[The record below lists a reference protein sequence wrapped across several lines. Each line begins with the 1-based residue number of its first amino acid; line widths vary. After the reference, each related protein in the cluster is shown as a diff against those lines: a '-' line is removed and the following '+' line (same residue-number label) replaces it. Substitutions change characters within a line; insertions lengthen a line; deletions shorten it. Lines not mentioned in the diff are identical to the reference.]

1 MSKRRIFCVI
11 ALLIIIPI
19 GFCTKFY
26 SGNAS
31 AWVNNSLGGVF
42 YEIFW
47 CLIIFLFFNK
57 LKPILIASAVFIV
70 TCALEFTQ
78 LWKTQFLGLLRE
90 NFIIR
95 TIIGSSFSWNDFPY
109 YIIGSISGFALLV
122 LIKRISEK

>member
-1 MSKRRIFCVI
+1 MSRRRLFCLI

-19 GFCTKFY
+19 GFYTKFY

-31 AWVNNSLGGVF
+31 EWVNNSLGGVF

-47 CLIIFLFFNK
+47 CLIIFLIFVK
-57 LKPILIASAVFIV
+57 PKPILIASVVLLV

-78 LWKTQFLGLLRE
+78 LWKPQFLEILRS

-95 TIIGSSFSWNDFPY
+95 TIIGSSFSWSDFPY
-109 YIIGSISGFALLV
+109 YIIGSIAGFALLV
-122 LIKRISEK
+122 LIKRISEN